1 MKQNRSI
8 RTKGLHWLLAVSL
21 AAAPACVAAAAAGA
35 GGALYA
41 TSRGAASL
49 VQGQPTDVAPKVTA
63 AFSEFQIEQT
73 GNSTENGGDKQEFK
87 GTKGDLEVT
96 VSLERKSP
104 TTTNVEVTARKNL
117 AEWDKDFAKQ
127 VLERIVSAS

>member
-1 MKQNRSI
+1 MK
-8 RTKGLHWLLAVSL
+8 GVHWLLVASL
-21 AAAPACVAAAAAGA
+21 AAAPGCVAAAAAGA
-35 GGALYA
+35 GGALYV

-49 VQGQPTDVAPKVTA
+49 VQGQPAAVAPKVTA
-63 AFSEFQIEQT
+63 AFSEFQIQQT

-117 AEWDKDFAKQ
+117 AEWDKDFARQ
-127 VLERIVSAS
+127 ILQRIVATS

>member
-1 MKQNRSI
+1 MRIGGSTGMK
-8 RTKGLHWLLAVSL
+8 WLVVATLS

-35 GGALYA
+35 GGALYV
-41 TSRGAASL
+41 TSRGAESL
-49 VQGQPTDVAPKVTA
+49 VQGQPAQVAPRVTA

-127 VLERIVSAS
+127 LLQKIVTSS

>member
-1 MKQNRSI
+1 MRIGRSTGMK
-8 RTKGLHWLLAVSL
+8 WLVVAALA

-35 GGALYA
+35 GGALYV
-41 TSRGAASL
+41 TSRGAESL
-49 VQGQPTDVAPKVTA
+49 VQGQPSQVAPRVAA
-63 AFSEFQIEQT
+63 AFSEFQIQQT
-73 GNSTENGGDKQEFK
+73 RNSTENGGDKQEFK

-127 VLERIVSAS
+127 VLQRIVASS

>member
-1 MKQNRSI
+1 MGIGSLRG
-8 RTKGLHWLLAVSL
+8 RHLMLVLAV
-21 AAAPACVAAAAAGA
+21 AAAPGCVAAAAAGA
-35 GGALYA
+35 GGALYV

-49 VQGQPTDVAPKVTA
+49 VQGQPSDVAPKVTA
-63 AFSEFQIEQT
+63 AFSEFQIQQT
-73 GNSTENGGDKQEFK
+73 GSSTDNGGDKQEFK
-87 GTKGDLEVT
+87 GTKGDLDVT

-127 VLERIVSAS
+127 VLQRIVSSS

>member
-1 MKQNRSI
+1 MRIGGSTGMK
-8 RTKGLHWLLAVSL
+8 WLVVAALT

-35 GGALYA
+35 GGALYV
-41 TSRGAASL
+41 TSRGAESL
-49 VQGQPTDVAPKVTA
+49 VQGQPSQVAPRVTA

-127 VLERIVSAS
+127 VLQKIVTAS

>member
-1 MKQNRSI
+1 MGIGRSI
-8 RTKGLHWLLAVSL
+8 GVKWLVVAALA

-35 GGALYA
+35 GGALYV
-41 TSRGAASL
+41 TSRGAESL
-49 VQGQPTDVAPKVTA
+49 VQGQPSQVAPRVTA
-63 AFSEFQIEQT
+63 AFAEFQIQQT

-96 VSLERKSP
+96 VTLERKSP

-127 VLERIVSAS
+127 VLQKIVTTS

>member
-1 MKQNRSI
+1 MRIGRSI
-8 RTKGLHWLLAVSL
+8 GVKWLVVAALA

-35 GGALYA
+35 GGALYV
-41 TSRGAASL
+41 TSRGAESL
-49 VQGQPTDVAPKVTA
+49 VQGQPSQVAPRVTA
-63 AFSEFQIEQT
+63 AFAEFQIQQT

-127 VLERIVSAS
+127 VLQKIVTSS